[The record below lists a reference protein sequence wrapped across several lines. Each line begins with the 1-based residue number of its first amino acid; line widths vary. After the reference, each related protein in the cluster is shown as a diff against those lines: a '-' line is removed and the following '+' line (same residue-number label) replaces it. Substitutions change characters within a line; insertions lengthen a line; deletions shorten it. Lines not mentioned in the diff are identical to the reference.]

1 MAVLFSELLVPGWA
15 EGGMIG
21 IGEVTGD
28 ISLPCHTAEPELFFD
43 EAANRVLLAKS
54 LCNSCPMRSVC
65 LEGALSRREP
75 CGIWGGELF
84 VNGEIVVS
92 KRTVGRPRLKG
103 ALVSTATS
111 TSTMSDEALA
121 S

>member
-1 MAVLFSELLVPGWA
+1 MAVLLSELLVPGWA

-21 IGEVTGD
+21 LGEVTGD

-43 EAANRVLLAKS
+43 ESANRVLLAKS
-54 LCNSCPMRSVC
+54 LCNSCPMRNAC

-84 VNGEIVVS
+84 VNGEIVAS
-92 KRTVGRPRLKG
+92 KRTVGRPRLKETL
-103 ALVSTATS
+103 APA
-111 TSTMSDEALA
+111 STMSDEALA